1 MINKVSNPITIDRS
15 SLKIQENEFVQY
27 KNDIYKISEIID
39 FNYIVGINIQTK
51 RPKRLEIKTLK
62 AISSENISKDIS
74 IFKDVYDF
82 RDEEF
87 TEIQEKYLAIQP
99 LLKNKISRDEIEEHA
114 NKIGVHFTTLYRWLK
129 KYKSTGTIAGLLPK
143 PSGK

>member
-99 LLKNKISRDEIEEHA
+99 LLSNE
-114 NKIGVHFTTLYRWLK
+114 VK
-129 KYKSTGTIAGLLPK
+129 K
-143 PSGK
+143 